1 MKRLRWVW
9 PVFGLC
15 LAVLLAG
22 MAWISYLALDLYR
35 TQQAAARQA
44 DQQERIRL
52 ALWRLDTAVLPIIL
66 RESSRPYYAYQPFHR
81 VERAYSE
88 AMGRLDSRDVLQ
100 PSHLLTFESPEILL
114 HFQLA
119 GDELTSPEAPTG
131 RQRRAA
137 TDRFVSPERV
147 VLAEKRLDQLRSRM
161 EANSLLG
168 RLPPAA
174 EAQPLEA
181 LVRLQKQWD
190 DQITNRA
197 SQSLPDNRGNE
208 YSLNAANNEP
218 LEIQPTQQGPQQ
230 ARQPRA
236 PRMQQQMEQS
246 EEAAEQIVRNA
257 REYQARDL
265 VTSQGYL
272 LFNYDNNAGRPGG
285 KIAGADLRVRE
296 GPFKSLW
303 LGDALLLARR
313 VRIDGGEVVQGC
325 WLDWSHLQQWL
336 GGMVTDLLEGSRL
349 EPMRPGQAS
358 TPAHGLSALPVH
370 LVPAESPTGPA
381 GAWAPVH
388 WALVIAWG
396 CVLTGAAVVAGV
408 LIQAVRLSE
417 RRGAFVSAVTHE
429 MRTPLTTFRLYSEML
444 SEGMVTDEQR
454 RQTYLQ
460 RLRGEADRL
469 HHLVDNVLAYAR
481 LSGPR
486 RRARVET
493 IALASLVEGM
503 FDRLETCARRG
514 QMDLLMEAEDKAAS
528 CRVRVDPSAIEQIL
542 LNLVD
547 NACKY
552 AARGDDTRLHL
563 RLGCDDRRAWISLTD
578 HGPGIDHHYR
588 PKLFRPFS
596 KSAGD
601 AAGSAPGIG
610 LGLALSRRL
619 ARTMNGRLRLDED
632 YHDGARFVLELPLAG
647 ESAHTSPSAGSERPL
662 PH

>member
-9 PVFGLC
+9 PVFSLC

-35 TQQAAARQA
+35 TQQAAARHA
-44 DQQERIRL
+44 DQQERVRL

-88 AMGRLDSRDVLQ
+88 VLGRLDTRSVLQ

-131 RQRRAA
+131 RQRQAA
-137 TDRFVSPERV
+137 TERFVSTKRV
-147 VLAEKRLDQLRSRM
+147 AGASRRLQQLRNRLES
-161 EANSLLG
+161 STLLG

-174 EAQPLEA
+174 EAQPLDA
-181 LVRLQKQWD
+181 LVRLQEQWD
-190 DQITNRA
+190 SQVANPVAPSDTDNRA
-197 SQSLPDNRGNE
+197 NE
-208 YSLNAANNEP
+208 FSLNAANNQ
-218 LEIQPTQQGPQQ
+218 QPPAQELQQELPDQQ
-230 ARQPRA
+230 APQ
-236 PRMQQQMEQS
+236 RMQQELTQPS
-246 EEAAEQIVRNA
+246 VPAEQIARNT
-257 REYQARDL
+257 REYQARDI

-272 LFNYDNNAGRPGG
+272 RFNYDNNVKRAGG
-285 KIAGADLRVRE
+285 KVAGANLRVRE

-303 LGDALLLARR
+303 LGETLLLARR
-313 VRIDGGEVVQGC
+313 VRIDGGEVIQGC
-325 WLDWSHLQQWL
+325 WLDWAYLQKWL
-336 GGMVTDLLEGSRL
+336 GGMVTDLLPQAGL
-349 EPMRPGQAS
+349 EPVKPGQS
-358 TPAHGLSALPVH
+358 SQPAHALSALPVH
-370 LVPAESPTGPA
+370 LRPGAAPTA
-381 GAWAPVH
+381 RADAWAPVH
-388 WALVIAWG
+388 WALVMAWA

-408 LIQAVRLSE
+408 LIQAVRLSQ

-444 SEGMVTDEQR
+444 AEGMVTDEQR
-454 RQTYLQ
+454 RQTYLH

-486 RRARVET
+486 RRGRVET
-493 IALASLVEGM
+493 VGLAPLVRGM
-503 FDRLETCARRG
+503 FDRLEACAQRG
-514 QMDLLMEAEDKAAS
+514 QMDLRMEPGDEATS
-528 CRVRVDPSAIEQIL
+528 CWVRADPTAVEQIL

-552 AARGDDTRLHL
+552 AARGQDARLHL
-563 RLGCDDRRAWISLTD
+563 RLGCDARRAWISLSD
-578 HGPGIDHHYR
+578 HGPGIAEDYR

-601 AAGSAPGIG
+601 AAASAPGIG

-619 ARTMNGRLRLDED
+619 ARTMNGQLRLDTQ
-632 YHDGARFVLELPLAG
+632 YRAGARFVLELPLAP
-647 ESAHTSPSAGSERPL
+647 ERAPNAQRSLAH
-662 PH
+662 